1 MRSAAVRNP
10 KEIGGQ
16 RKMTTLDPHAAILMI
31 ICMAVGY
38 VMMVA
43 GLSKNALEWR
53 KPRRVCPSCGH
64 RTDSC
69 LCR

>member
-1 MRSAAVRNP
+1 
-10 KEIGGQ
+10 
-16 RKMTTLDPHAAILMI
+16 MTTLDPHAAILMI
-31 ICMAVGY
+31 VCMAVGY

-53 KPRRVCPSCGH
+53 KPRRVCPSCG
-64 RTDSC
+64 RRADSC